1 MSSAELFV
9 VCKSCGSE
17 VSAYIT
23 ECPYCG
29 QRLRKRAPKLERP
42 GAPPKSP
49 RGARLR
55 RLRPDRARLG
65 RLRRGEMPGI
75 RYDTRPYATGAL
87 VVASVLVG
95 VTLQAGVLDL
105 REVALV
111 GPLDGEWWRVFSA
124 LFAYANQ
131 GHLLCALIGVGLFG
145 WLLERRHGWWAPVLL
160 FAAGGAV
167 GMMAAAAVLP
177 RPFEPIPLTLGATG
191 AAMAM
196 LAAWAVPDL
205 QQRRQGNET
214 DSDMLGVA
222 VIAGG
227 LLLLPVAVP
236 QADPIANATGA
247 LVGLVLGLPL
257 ARLATR

>member
-1 MSSAELFV
+1 VSSAELFV

-29 QRLRKRAPKLERP
+29 QRLRKRAPKLDRP

-65 RLRRGEMPGI
+65 RLRPGEMPGI

-87 VVASVLVG
+87 VVASVL
-95 VTLQAGVLDL
+95 AGVASQARLLDL
-105 REVALV
+105 REIAVL
-111 GPLDGEWWRVFSA
+111 GPLDGQWWRVLTA
-124 LFAYANQ
+124 PFAYENL
-131 GHLLCALIGVGLFG
+131 GHLLCAMIGVGLFG
-145 WLLERRHGWWAPVLL
+145 WLMERRHGWWAPLFL
-160 FAAGGAV
+160 FAVGGAV
-167 GMMAAAAVLP
+167 GMLAAVAVEPLP
-177 RPFEPIPLTLGATG
+177 VALGATG
-191 AAMAM
+191 AALAM

-205 QQRRQGNET
+205 QQRRHGNET

-222 VIAGG
+222 VIAGA

-236 QADPIANATGA
+236 EADPIANAAGA
-247 LVGLVLGLPL
+247 VVGLVLGLPL